1 MRFSTL
7 LVLGM
12 TAAAAIALPLPH
24 ASAQSSGAGCVL
36 EPGAGG
42 RNVLR
47 CADGLSITVE
57 RGARYSLIDRN
68 GDGEADGASLRSKAL
83 MIDGPAGAAG
93 GFKVV
98 TPQAIAAVRG
108 TRWAVD
114 VSGGKTA
121 VFVVRGRVSVQRATG
136 GEGVVLR
143 PGEGVDVDR
152 GTGPLT
158 VKRWPAARVAAL
170 LARLGQ

>member
-1 MRFSTL
+1 MRPSTL
-7 LVLGM
+7 LVLCMLTLGTIGLTLSGAM
-12 TAAAAIALPLPH
+12 
-24 ASAQSSGAGCVL
+24 AQTSDAGCVL
-36 EPGAGG
+36 EPTDGG
-42 RNVLR
+42 RSILR

-57 RGARYSLIDRN
+57 PGARYSLIDRN
-68 GDGEADGASLRSKAL
+68 SDGKADGAALRSKAVL
-83 MIDGPAGAAG
+83 IDGPAGAAG
-93 GFKVV
+93 GFKVI

-114 VSGGKTA
+114 VAGGKTA

-136 GEGVVLR
+136 GERVVLR

-158 VKRWPAARVAAL
+158 VKRWPAARVSAL

>member
-1 MRFSTL
+1 MRHHTC
-7 LVLGM
+7 LVLCILTMSM
-12 TAAAAIALPLPH
+12 TGLPAPTAL
-24 ASAQSSGAGCVL
+24 AQSTEAGCAL
-36 EPGAGG
+36 EPAAGG
-42 RNVLR
+42 RSILR

-57 RGARYSLIDRN
+57 PGARYSLNDRN
-68 GDGEADGASLRSKAL
+68 SDGKADGATLRSKAL
-83 MIDGPAGAAG
+83 LIDGPAGAAG

-108 TRWAVD
+108 TRWAID
-114 VSGGKTA
+114 VAGGKTA
-121 VFVVRGRVSVQRATG
+121 VFVVRGRIAVQRATG
-136 GEGVVLR
+136 GEGVILR

-158 VKRWPAARVAAL
+158 VKRWPAARVSAL